1 MVDQKEPF
9 CYNSY
14 IMWFLGNKFIERQN
28 MNQKLRAAGI
38 TAGMLA
44 ICVVIGLAMKLVFT
58 YITPE
63 MVPFILT
70 AIGLTIVIYTM
81 YSVILMQIQ
90 YRDQLKS
97 MVDRK

>member
-1 MVDQKEPF
+1 
-9 CYNSY
+9 
-14 IMWFLGNKFIERQN
+14 

-38 TAGMLA
+38 TAGMLTV
-44 ICVVIGLAMKLVFT
+44 CVIIGLGLKLVFA

-63 MVPFILT
+63 MVPAILT
-70 AIGLTIVIYTM
+70 VIGLAIVIYTM
-81 YSVILMQIQ
+81 YSVVLMQIQ

>member
-1 MVDQKEPF
+1 
-9 CYNSY
+9 
-14 IMWFLGNKFIERQN
+14 

-44 ICVVIGLAMKLVFT
+44 ICVVIGLGLKLVFT

-63 MVPFILT
+63 MVPAILT
-70 AIGLTIVIYTM
+70 AIGLAIVIYTM

>member
-1 MVDQKEPF
+1 
-9 CYNSY
+9 
-14 IMWFLGNKFIERQN
+14 

-38 TAGMLA
+38 TAGMMA
-44 ICVVIGLAMKLVFT
+44 ICVIVGLGLKLVFT
-58 YITPE
+58 YITPD

-70 AIGLTIVIYTM
+70 AVGLSICVYVM

-90 YRDQLKS
+90 YRDQLKE